1 MSDIQNVMI
10 MIGVIL
16 AIGGGFGIFS
26 KYNIDRKNKKHKIL
40 SKKQKRELEKP

>member
-1 MSDIQNVMI
+1 MQNI
-10 MIGVIL
+10 MIFIGIVL
-16 AIGGGFGIFS
+16 ALGGGFGVFS